1 MQFGGF
7 SSSIFAS
14 QSVMHVSLQLLSQL
28 VLALAVQSLSQL
40 V

>member
-1 MQFGGF
+1 MQLGGF

-14 QSVMHVSLQLLSQL
+14 QSVVHVSLQLLSQL
-28 VLALAVQSLSQL
+28 TLALAVQSVSQS